1 MTQFLAILKDSFR
14 EAVDGFVIY
23 AMLGMSLLV
32 ILIVGSMS
40 YTPAQPQDA
49 FGKIVSSREFT
60 RIYQD
65 RGRSRSFNM
74 IAFNS
79 ALAASDVQAS
89 GSGYKLRVTVTAQP
103 LAGTI
108 TDSKGT
114 RSDLS
119 KGDSFRQTVALW
131 AKQPGQT
138 IKAADVMSRQKDG
151 GGKSGN
157 GGNQAVPDIEISL
170 DREAT
175 VEQQKAVTDA
185 DMEAFL
191 RNQFQLMAGMDASPT
206 RVKTGVEEPNYAFD
220 VTTTGGSAVRGWPHT
235 TKIFFGAVTVTD
247 DSSLGQVLYIIEDQI
262 INGLGG
268 AIALLIGLIITS
280 FFIPNMLRKGS
291 VDLFISKPI
300 GRSQLLIYKYIGGLT
315 FVFLVTTFTV
325 GGIWLVIALRSGFWD
340 PSFLAVI
347 PILTFTF
354 AIVYAMSTVVAVF
367 TRSAIAAMVLSI
379 GFMLMLY
386 IVGQVKTIFDAI
398 RAAGRT
404 ERMPDWAFTL
414 VDTLNN
420 CLPRYKDLDKLTSKL
435 IAEGTLTEGE
445 LRAQQLGLIQMPSW
459 TGTFG
464 VSLIFIVLLLAIS
477 CWRFNRR
484 DY

>member
-1 MTQFLAILKDSFR
+1 MTKFFAILKDSFR

-23 AMLGMSLLV
+23 AMLGMSTLV

-40 YTPAQPQDA
+40 FTPVAAEKA
-49 FGKIVSSREFT
+49 FNTIVSSREFAL
-60 RIYQD
+60 IFSD
-65 RGRSRSFNM
+65 RGRSRAMGIGSSDNKY
-74 IAFNS
+74 
-79 ALAASDVQAS
+79 AASDVQSIS
-89 GSGYKLRVTVTAQP
+89 GGYKLRVAVTAKP
-103 LAGTI
+103 NNGTVNG
-108 TDSKGT
+108 KP
-114 RSDLS
+114 DLS
-119 KGDSFRQTVALW
+119 QGDTFRKTVAIW
-131 AKQPGQT
+131 SKMPGQT
-138 IKAADVMSRQKDG
+138 IKAREIAGKQDK
-151 GGKSGN
+151 GGKN
-157 GGNQAVPDIEISL
+157 GQPVPDIEFNL
-170 DREAT
+170 
-175 VEQQKAVTDA
+175 EQSASTDEQKAVSDA

-191 RNQFQLMAGMDASPT
+191 KNQFSLMAGMDVTAS
-206 RVKTGVEEPNYAFD
+206 RVNAGVEEPNYAFE

-235 TKIFFGAVTVTD
+235 TKIFFGAVTITD
-247 DSSLGQVLYIIEDQI
+247 ETSLGRVLYIIEDQI

-268 AIALLIGLIITS
+268 AIALLIGLIITA

-354 AIVYAMSTVVAVF
+354 AIVYAMSTLVAVF
-367 TRSAIAAMVLSI
+367 TRSAIAAMILSI
-379 GFMLMLY
+379 GFMLLLY
-386 IVGQVKTIFDAI
+386 IVGQVKTIFDSL
-398 RAAGRT
+398 RT
-404 ERMPDWAFTL
+404 GGPSERMPEWAFTL

-435 IAEGTLTEGE
+435 ITEGTLTQGE
-445 LRAQQLGLIQMPSW
+445 MRMSGIGLLQLPSW

-464 VSLIFIVLLLAIS
+464 VSLIFIVLMLAIS
-477 CWRFNRR
+477 CWRFNKR

>member
-1 MTQFLAILKDSFR
+1 MLQFFAILKDSFR

-32 ILIVGSMS
+32 IVIVGSMS
-40 YTPAQPQDA
+40 FKPAEPQDA
-49 FGKIVSSREFT
+49 FNKIVSSRQFT
-60 RIYQD
+60 QIFQD
-65 RGRSRSFNM
+65 RGRSRSFNQ
-74 IAFNS
+74 ISFDS
-79 ALAASDVQAS
+79 KLSASDVQPA
-89 GSGYKLRVTVTAQP
+89 GGGYKLRLTVTARP

-108 TDSKGT
+108 TDNKGT
-114 RSDLS
+114 RPDLS
-119 KGDSFRQTVALW
+119 RGDSFRQTVALW
-131 AKQPGQT
+131 AKQPGKT
-138 IKAADVMSRQKDG
+138 IKAAEVMGKQK
-151 GGKSGN
+151 GKGDTK
-157 GGNQAVPDIEISL
+157 GVPDIEFSL
-170 DREAT
+170 DREAS
-175 VEQQKAVTDA
+175 VEEQKAVSDA

-191 RNQFQLMAGMDASPT
+191 KNQFSMMAGMDTTVT
-206 RVKTGVEEPNYAFD
+206 RVTAGVEEPTYAFD
-220 VTTTGGSAVRGWPHT
+220 VTTAGGSSVRGWPHT

-247 DSSLGQVLYIIEDQI
+247 DTSLGRVLYTIEDQI

-268 AIALLIGLIITS
+268 ALALLISLIITS

-315 FVFLVTTFTV
+315 FVFLVTAFTV

-354 AIVYAMSTVVAVF
+354 AIVYAMSTFVAVF
-367 TRSAIAAMVLSI
+367 TRSAIASMILSI
-379 GFMLMLY
+379 GFMLFLY
-386 IVGQVKTIFDAI
+386 IVGQVKTLFDVF
-398 RAAGRT
+398 RMDRPD
-404 ERMPDWAFTL
+404 RMPEWAFTL

-420 CLPRYKDLDKLTSKL
+420 VLPRYKDLDKLTSKL
-435 IAEGTLTEGE
+435 IAEGTLTQGE
-445 LRAQQLGLIQMPSW
+445 VQMSPIGILQQPSW

-464 VSLIFIVLLLAIS
+464 VSLVFIVLMLAIS
-477 CWRFNRR
+477 CWRFNKR

>member
-23 AMLGMSLLV
+23 AMLGMSFLV
-32 ILIVGSMS
+32 IVIVGSMS
-40 YTPAQPQDA
+40 FTPAEPQDA
-49 FGKIVSSREFT
+49 FNKIVSSPQFT
-60 RIYQD
+60 RIFQD
-65 RGRSRSFNM
+65 RGRSRSFNQ
-74 IAFNS
+74 ISFDS
-79 ALAASDVQAS
+79 KLAASDVQHS
-89 GSGYKLRVTVTAQP
+89 GSSYRLRLTVTARP

-108 TDSKGT
+108 TNNKGT

-131 AKQPGQT
+131 AKQPDT
-138 IKAADVMSRQKDG
+138 IKAKEIAKQQGKDAERTPDVEFSR
-151 GGKSGN
+151 
-157 GGNQAVPDIEISL
+157 
-170 DREAT
+170 DREASP
-175 VEQQKAVTDA
+175 EEQKAVMDT

-191 RNQFQLMAGMDASPT
+191 ANQFAMMAGMDATAT
-206 RVKTGVEEPNYAFD
+206 RVKTGVEEPTYVFD
-220 VTTTGGSAVRGWPHT
+220 VTTTGGSSVRGWPHT
-235 TKIFFGAVTVTD
+235 TKIFFGTVTVDRST
-247 DSSLGQVLYIIEDQI
+247 SLGYMLWVIEDQI

-268 AIALLIGLIITS
+268 ALALLIGLIITS

-315 FVFLVTTFTV
+315 FVFLVTSFTV

-354 AIVYAMSTVVAVF
+354 AIIYAMSTLVAVF
-367 TRSAIAAMVLSI
+367 TRSAIASMILSI
-379 GFMLMLY
+379 GFMLLLY
-386 IVGQVKTIFDAI
+386 IVGQVKTIFDAM
-398 RAAGRT
+398 RMAGPSD
-404 ERMPDWAFTL
+404 RMPEWAYTL

-435 IAEGTLTEGE
+435 IAQGTLTEGE
-445 LRAQQLGLIQMPSW
+445 LRNTAVGLLQMPSW

-464 VSLIFIVLLLAIS
+464 VSLLFIVLMLAIS
-477 CWRFNRR
+477 CWRFNKR